1 MDFAFNMTKEEKEE
15 QANMAY
21 SYVQK
26 TSIHKWVELF
36 LKDLKLAYKPTTV
49 SYYLG
54 LSVGLDFRIIHTKTE
69 MRKLD
74 IAQCAS

>member
-1 MDFAFNMTKEEKEE
+1 
-15 QANMAY
+15 MAY

-54 LSVGLDFRIIHTKTE
+54 LSVGLDFRIIHTKSE
-69 MRKLD
+69 MRKMD
-74 IAQCAS
+74 IALCAS